1 MERQFQLTQ
10 NGQEV
15 QQGDFNLL
23 GEVSALADD
32 RVLAELFRLKY
43 GSATPQKSILPFGV
57 AGNFDDLSTDSTALV
72 HGSNAADAKIRV
84 MPFRAIIGSTTLV
97 GTSPLENVRGI
108 RSGIF
113 SGNGAG
119 TVYQSITLGANASGN
134 PRWDLV
140 YAAVTP
146 NVDEAAVNRYVKDPS
161 TEVIGVQS
169 LVVTKKTSVTV
180 AVSQGTPAASPTRP
194 ALPADAAGT
203 YYIALAYIYVAN
215 GFTSGTQ
222 VARGLIHE
230 VAPCI
235 TLNSAVGGG
244 GIVPANQQHSV
255 TPVAALASGTVDTRQ
270 SGALAPTIR
279 TGAYLP
285 PTMVGGERRFIL
297 FQNGLAPISHADGD
311 VVDNSIDWRFRYFKS
326 FIQVLA
332 GSGTTEAFASDR
344 AATGTIRAGSTINR
358 VPGTHTITVPGQSFY
373 SEGASLPI
381 NPADSNGAALL
392 VTDTNLSQMA
402 SGGSGV
408 LMLYVRNTDGAL
420 ILKKTS
426 AAVYQMIIWLEAT
439 GQYSNFGTV

>member
-1 MERQFQLTQ
+1 VERQLQLTL

-23 GEVSALADD
+23 GETSALADD

-57 AGNFDDLSTDSTALV
+57 VGNFDDLGTDSTALV

-84 MPFRAIIGSTTLV
+84 MPFRAVLGSTTLV
-97 GTSPLENVRGI
+97 GASPLENVRGI

-140 YAAVTP
+140 YAAITP
-146 NVDEAAVNRYVKDPS
+146 NVDEAGVNRYVKDPS
-161 TEVIGVQS
+161 TEVISVQS
-169 LVVTKKTSVTV
+169 VVVTKKTAVTV

-222 VARGLIHE
+222 VTRGLIHE

-235 TLNSAVGGG
+235 TLNSAVGGAALE
-244 GIVPANQQHSV
+244 PANQQHKI
-255 TPVAALASGTVDTRQ
+255 PGTVDTNQ
-270 SGALAPTIR
+270 SGALAATLR
-279 TGAYLP
+279 TGAYIP
-285 PTMVGGERRFIL
+285 PTMLGEAKRIIL
-297 FQNGLAPISHADGD
+297 IQNGLAPLSHLDGD

-326 FIQVLA
+326 FVQVLA
-332 GSGTTEAFASDR
+332 GSSTNDAFASDR
-344 AATGTIRAGSTINR
+344 AATGTIRAGSTVNR
-358 VPGTHTITVPGQSFY
+358 VPGTHTMWVPGQSFY
-373 SEGASLPI
+373 SDGAALPI
-381 NPADSNGAALL
+381 NPGDSNGAALL
-392 VTDTNLSQMA
+392 VTDSNLSQMS

-439 GQYSNFGTV
+439 GMYSNFGTQ